1 MSVFTWGFGKN
12 GQLGQGNRESAILP
26 LQIAFVVDRTSENAS
41 PSNNISK
48 NSKNAS
54 SNQNKLGK
62 IKRISAGGLMTGIL
76 AKNGSLYFCGSGA
89 HGRLGTSDE
98 SDQLY
103 PMKVDIPSTDEILE
117 VRFQQTYIYQTILK
131 VVQAILFISVC

>member
-12 GQLGQGNRESAILP
+12 GQLGQGNRDSSLLP
-26 LQIAFVVDRTSENAS
+26 LQIAFVVDRTSKNVS
-41 PSNNISK
+41 PSHNISQ
-48 NSKNAS
+48 NTKNAT
-54 SNQNKLGK
+54 SNQIKLGK
-62 IKRISAGGLMTGIL
+62 IKQISAGGLMTGIV

-103 PMKVDIPSTDEILE
+103 PMKVHIPCYDEILE
-117 VRFQQTYIYQTILK
+117 VKFQQTYLYEIL
-131 VVQAILFISVC
+131 LLYC